1 MQTFKSI
8 NDLQKLHPD
17 DPAYPIMKDL
27 VESLIAI
34 YDIPERPYKPEDYG
48 YLVLIEEA
56 DVDQIIDLPE
66 VKCTL
71 LDVLWEGAAMRGDF
85 FYAIYLGNDDFGI
98 GFVIPDK
105 PWVKGNLRELLNEL
119 VAY

>member
-1 MQTFKSI
+1 MLTFKSK
-8 NDLQKLHPD
+8 NDLNKLRQED
-17 DPAYPIMKDL
+17 QVYPIMKDL
-27 VESLIAI
+27 VESLIEI
-34 YDIPERPYKPEDYG
+34 YDSPERPYKPEDYG

-56 DVDQIIDLPE
+56 DIDQVIDLPE
-66 VKCTL
+66 VKCNL

-105 PWVKGNLRELLNEL
+105 PWVKGKLRELLNEL
-119 VAY
+119 VAF